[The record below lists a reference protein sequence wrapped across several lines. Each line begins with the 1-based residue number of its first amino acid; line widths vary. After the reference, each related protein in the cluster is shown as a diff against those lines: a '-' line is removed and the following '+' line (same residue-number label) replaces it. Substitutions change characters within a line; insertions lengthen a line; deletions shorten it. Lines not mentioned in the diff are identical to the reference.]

1 MENKV
6 YVRPRFRKLANNEF
20 MKFWYSLR
28 DARSINE
35 HGNFVLLRD
44 TEVYEDAQT
53 FLIGDGVAGFA
64 IKDEEMISVHK
75 NNKKAQKCGVQHI
88 LPKMVR
94 CAFKHGAKYGDCYGE
109 WLANYYMKS
118 GFIVIGKVEFDSMDN
133 NPINWEYD
141 KFGKPFIYIMM
152 RGVRN
157 VAELDKLKQE
167 NALSGFDAVKDNLP
181 LLKSYEEAEEYRSK
195 LYNKVAN
202 YGYKKR
208 LAFVQAVNANLKTG
222 A

>member
-6 YVRPRFRKLANNEF
+6 YVKPRFRKLANNEF

-35 HGNFVLLRD
+35 HGDFVLLRD
-44 TEVYEDAQT
+44 TEVYEEAQT
-53 FLIGDGVAGFA
+53 FLIGDGIAGFA
-64 IKDEEMISVHK
+64 IWNEEMISVHK
-75 NNKKAQKCGVQHI
+75 NNNKAQKSGVQHI

-94 CAFKHGAKYGDCYGE
+94 CAFKYGAKYGDCYGE

-133 NPINWEYD
+133 NPITWKFD
-141 KFGKPFIYIMM
+141 KFGKPYIYIMI

-157 VAELDKLKQE
+157 VAELDKLKKE
-167 NALSGFDAVKDNLP
+167 NALSGFDAVKDNTP

-195 LYNKVAN
+195 IYNKLATS
-202 YGYKKR
+202 GYKKR
-208 LAFVQAVNANLKTG
+208 LAFIQNLNASMKK
-222 A
+222 

>member
-1 MENKV
+1 
-6 YVRPRFRKLANNEF
+6 
-20 MKFWYSLR
+20 
-28 DARSINE
+28 
-35 HGNFVLLRD
+35 
-44 TEVYEDAQT
+44 
-53 FLIGDGVAGFA
+53 
-64 IKDEEMISVHK
+64 MISVHK
-75 NNKKAQKCGVQHI
+75 NNKKAQKSGVQHI

-133 NPINWEYD
+133 NPTTWEYD

-157 VAELDKLKQE
+157 VAELDKLKQDG
-167 NALSGFDAVKDNLP
+167 ALSGFDAVKDNLP

-208 LAFVQAVNANLKTG
+208 LAFVQAVNSNLKAG